1 MRNASHRSEIPSPSN
16 LPDSSREV
24 VLKICSCVV
33 VPCTEK
39 NDYDFYFTVL
49 FVLYKFMTSQPYGP
63 TDQEHLSTPG
73 VNQEFCVFSKNK
85 FVYSSMQ
92 PLKLV
97 TLQES
102 EHCTLYCT
110 LEPNCFFT
118 EYNPTIKL
126 CKMFSFLA
134 TCENLRNQ
142 GYDLIFSWKS
152 SSIYSTLYDLCE
164 HYAYRSVSRGGKCRP
179 KTNQT
184 LQYYSDKEYY
194 LNYGAITGVVVWK
207 KGYFRAIQL
216 R

>member
-1 MRNASHRSEIPSPSN
+1 
-16 LPDSSREV
+16 
-24 VLKICSCVV
+24 
-33 VPCTEK
+33 
-39 NDYDFYFTVL
+39 
-49 FVLYKFMTSQPYGP
+49 MTSQPYGP

-85 FVYSSMQ
+85 FVFSSMQ

-164 HYAYRSVSRGGKCRP
+164 HYAYRSVSRGGESVDLKPTKPCSII
-179 KTNQT
+179 QT
-184 LQYYSDKEYY
+184 KNITLTMEPSPELLFGKKATSEQFS
-194 LNYGAITGVVVWK
+194 YGK
-207 KGYFRAIQL
+207 KHQSFQAHI
-216 R
+216 